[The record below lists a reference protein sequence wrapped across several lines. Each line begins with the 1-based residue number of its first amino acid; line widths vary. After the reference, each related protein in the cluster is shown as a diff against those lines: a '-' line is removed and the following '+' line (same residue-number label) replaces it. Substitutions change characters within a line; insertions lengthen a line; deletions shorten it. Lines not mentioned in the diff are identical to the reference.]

1 MFNNNNKL
9 VMKVNFNKPLKTF
22 KGNDMEDEFGKVQT
36 IKDIVC
42 ARLYSSGEDMSEDE
56 KYECYKLMTRISAA
70 DGDMDISDKESL
82 LIKKCCNKT
91 LTAGAFGQIFD
102 LLNV

>member
-1 MFNNNNKL
+1 
-9 VMKVNFNKPLKTF
+9 MK
-22 KGNDMEDEFGKVQT
+22 DEFGKVQV
-36 IKDIVC
+36 IKDVVC
-42 ARLYSSGEDMSEDE
+42 ARLYSSGDEMNEDE
-56 KYECYKLMTRISAA
+56 KYESYKLMTRINAA
-70 DGDMDISDKESL
+70 DGDMDISDKESV

>member
-1 MFNNNNKL
+1 
-9 VMKVNFNKPLKTF
+9 MKVNFNKPLKDF
-22 KGNDMEDEFGKVQT
+22 RGEDMKDEFGKVQI

-42 ARLYSSGEDMSEDE
+42 ARLYSSGDEMNEDE
-56 KYECYKLMTRISAA
+56 KYESYKLMTRINAA

>member
-1 MFNNNNKL
+1 
-9 VMKVNFNKPLKTF
+9 MK
-22 KGNDMEDEFGKVQT
+22 DEFGKVQV

-42 ARLYSSGEDMSEDE
+42 ARLYSSGDDLNEDE
-56 KYECYKLMTRISAA
+56 KYESYKLMTRINAA
-70 DGDMDISDKESL
+70 DGDMDISDKESI
-82 LIKKCCNKT
+82 LIKKCCNRT

>member
-1 MFNNNNKL
+1 
-9 VMKVNFNKPLKTF
+9 MKVNFNKPLKTF
-22 KGNDMEDEFGKVQT
+22 RGDDMKDEFGKVQV
-36 IKDIVC
+36 IKDLVC
-42 ARLYSSGEDMSEDE
+42 ARLYSSGDEMNEDE
-56 KYECYKLMTRISAA
+56 KYESYKLMTRINAA
-70 DGDMDISDKESL
+70 DGDMDISDKESV

>member
-1 MFNNNNKL
+1 MR
-9 VMKVNFNKPLKTF
+9 VNFNKNLKDF
-22 KGNDMEDEFGKVQT
+22 DGEDMRDNSGKVKV

-42 ARLYSSGEDMSEDE
+42 ARLYSYGDDMSEDE
-56 KYECYKLMTRISAA
+56 KYELYKLMTRINAA

-91 LTAGAFGQIFD
+91 LTAGAFSQIFE